1 MVKNIFSIGYHHN
14 MFIIEIIVNT
24 DIAASYGLCQKR
36 PLNNGL
42 SIAIKRY
49 VDILVMIYFF
59 PISIVYKDIYQH
71 VVFPTIRS
79 KHIIIS
85 QKKRSIIGQCRGSGF
100 HCTSL
105 DKSIGHFCSHIISDT
120 DILLVY
126 DFNMQ
131 IVHSTPFL
139 SKLL

>member
-24 DIAASYGLCQKR
+24 DIAASYGLCQKW

-59 PISIVYKDIYQH
+59 PIFIVYKDIYQH

-85 QKKRSIIGQCRGSGF
+85 
-100 HCTSL
+100 
-105 DKSIGHFCSHIISDT
+105 
-120 DILLVY
+120 
-126 DFNMQ
+126 
-131 IVHSTPFL
+131 
-139 SKLL
+139 

>member
-24 DIAASYGLCQKR
+24 DIAASYGLCQKW

-59 PISIVYKDIYQH
+59 PIFIVYKDIYQH
-71 VVFPTIRS
+71 VVFPTIIIRKS
-79 KHIIIS
+79 KFP
-85 QKKRSIIGQCRGSGF
+85 KNPKRSVQ
-100 HCTSL
+100 
-105 DKSIGHFCSHIISDT
+105 KSPIREKRS
-120 DILLVY
+120 V
-126 DFNMQ
+126 Q
-131 IVHSTPFL
+131 
-139 SKLL
+139 K